1 METKELDIKKN
12 TLEQQAAKLRKQR
25 RRQMLASTFG
35 IIILLVGLYQIGVM
49 FFSYKLNETSNDAQ
63 IEQYI
68 SPVNLRASGY
78 IKKVYFTEHQ
88 TVKKGDTLM
97 ILDDREYRIRVMEAE
112 AALKD
117 AMAGASVIGQ
127 TLQTTKASASV
138 YEASISEV
146 EIRLAKLDKDRK
158 RYENLLQRNAEKT
171 CGFETSAGSCNV
183 GSERGF
189 YPPAEYGSCYSAC
202 TGCIR
207 NGKTQSFIYS
217 GYSTVRRTV
226 GTPYH
231 RGRTVHFCRTDHNI
245 YIAFI

>member
-35 IIILLVGLYQIGVM
+35 IIILLAGLYQIGVM

-97 ILDDREYRIRVMEAE
+97 VLDDREYRIRVMEAE

-127 TLQTTKASASV
+127 TLQTTKASARFMRLQSQKWKSV
-138 YEASISEV
+138 W
-146 EIRLAKLDKDRK
+146 L
-158 RYENLLQRNAEKT
+158 NWT
-171 CGFETSAGSCNV
+171 
-183 GSERGF
+183 
-189 YPPAEYGSCYSAC
+189 
-202 TGCIR
+202 
-207 NGKTQSFIYS
+207 
-217 GYSTVRRTV
+217 RTV
-226 GTPYH
+226 NVTKIFFREMLPH
-231 RGRTVHFCRTDHNI
+231 LSSSSR
-245 YIAFI
+245 